1 MPTSRAQG
9 HAAVCTPTR
18 GIALDRATAIRTA
31 EVLSALA
38 DTDRLR
44 VFSLLALAGA
54 GEVCVCRLAE
64 ALPQLGPELLDAH
77 LEVLLGAGLLAR
89 RGRDGWAHYRLT
101 SDGRARATALL
112 GSAPSPALVP

>member
-9 HAAVCTPTR
+9 RAVVCTPTR

-31 EVLSALA
+31 AVLTALA
-38 DTDRLR
+38 DPERLR

-54 GEVCVCRLAE
+54 GEVCACRLAE
-64 ALPQLGPELLDAH
+64 ALPRLGPELLDAH
-77 LEVLLGAGLLAR
+77 LEQLLGAGLVAR
-89 RGRDGWAHYRLT
+89 HGRDGWAYYRLT
-101 SDGRARATALL
+101 SDGRARAAALL